1 MMRFLLIG
9 AVLMLS
15 PLARAATDPG
25 ERYLGAY
32 FLIQEAEDAQTAG
45 DPASAEAKF
54 RAALKI
60 LSEIRAEHPDWN
72 STLVTFRTKYCAD
85 RLAAIESKLSAA
97 PTPVAPAVEAPAPP
111 AVESADQVR
120 QLQAELQ
127 KAREDVKR
135 LEALR
140 DELTARLEAK
150 LKEAAP
156 TESESAR
163 QMLERLRA
171 MEAAN
176 QAVTAQLEDAK
187 QKAARADALEAELRQ
202 SQDKIARLE
211 TERNDLN
218 SRLQEALGKLS
229 ARQTTPQV
237 EELLKKNADLTAELA
252 SAQAAITKMRD
263 ELTIAT
269 AGKAESEAAVQLR
282 AEVGKLQSELEQTK
296 ALLAQRTEEL
306 GATRAELERVR
317 AENIRLTQSQADLMA
332 RLNESD
338 RQLRAA
344 KASTEKDNEIILQLR
359 KENALL
365 REVAGK
371 AAPEPQPSAA
381 AKPRGGF
388 LWFKPRQPVAQTNVT
403 QEAQSVA
410 RSETA
415 QLTAAVKAPAPP
427 PSAEPPAAG
436 APASGPDAT
445 IVGRLLA
452 DARVALTQHDLA
464 TAESKFQ
471 SVLAQDANNADA
483 LSGMGVVYYQRN
495 RLDDAEDVLRKAI
508 TVAPNDSRSRALLG
522 ILYYRKGQIEDAYS
536 ELTRA
541 VALNPRNAEA
551 HNYLGIVMSE
561 KGWASAAEQEVRR
574 AIELNPQYADAHFNL
589 AVIYSRQKTPRLELA
604 RYHYQRAR
612 DLGAER
618 DEKLEA
624 ILGIGPSTA
633 GTP

>member
-1 MMRFLLIG
+1 MMRLLLIG
-9 AVLMLS
+9 AVLTLS

-32 FLIQEAEDAQTAG
+32 FLIQEAEDAQAAG
-45 DPASAEAKF
+45 DSTGAEAKF

-60 LSEIRAEHPDWN
+60 LGEIRAEHPDWN
-72 STLVTFRTKYCAD
+72 SSLVSFRTKYCAD
-85 RLAAIESKLSAA
+85 RLAAIESRSPATA
-97 PTPVAPAVEAPAPP
+97 PPPAPEAELP
-111 AVESADQVR
+111 PPSGPADQVR

-127 KAREDVKR
+127 KTREDVKR

-140 DELTARLEAK
+140 DELSARLEAK

-156 TESESAR
+156 TERESAQ
-163 QMLERLRA
+163 QMLDRLRA

-176 QAVTAQLEDAK
+176 KAVSAQLEDAK
-187 QKAARADALEAELRQ
+187 QKAARADRLEAELRQ
-202 SQDKIARLE
+202 SQEKIARLE

-218 SRLQEALGKLS
+218 TRLQDALGKLS
-229 ARQTTPQV
+229 ARETTPQV
-237 EELLKKNADLTAELA
+237 EELLKKNAELTTELA
-252 SAQAAITKMRD
+252 SAQTTIATLRD
-263 ELTIAT
+263 ELAGA
-269 AGKAESEAAVQLR
+269 AGKTESEAAVQLR

-296 ALLAQRTEEL
+296 TLLAQRTEEL
-306 GATRAELERVR
+306 GAARAELERVR
-317 AENIRLTQSQADLMA
+317 AENIRLTQSQGDLMA
-332 RLNESD
+332 RLNESE

-344 KASTEKDNEIILQLR
+344 RASSEKDNEIIVQLR

-371 AAPEPQPSAA
+371 AASEPQPSAS

-388 LWFKPRQPVAQTNVT
+388 LWFKPRPPASRANET
-403 QEAQSVA
+403 ESAESLAQS
-410 RSETA
+410 ETGK
-415 QLTAAVKAPAPP
+415 LTAAVKAPSPP
-427 PSAEPPAAG
+427 RPAEALPAG
-436 APASGPDAT
+436 ASDGGANASL
-445 IVGRLLA
+445 VERLLA
-452 DARVALTQHDLA
+452 DARAALTQRDLA

-495 RLDDAEDVLRKAI
+495 RLDGAEEVLRKAI
-508 TVAPNDSRSRALLG
+508 TVAPNDSRSRAMLG
-522 ILYYRKGQIEDAYS
+522 ILYYRKGRTEDAYT

-612 DLGAER
+612 DLGAAR

-624 ILGIGPSTA
+624 ILGLDSSTA